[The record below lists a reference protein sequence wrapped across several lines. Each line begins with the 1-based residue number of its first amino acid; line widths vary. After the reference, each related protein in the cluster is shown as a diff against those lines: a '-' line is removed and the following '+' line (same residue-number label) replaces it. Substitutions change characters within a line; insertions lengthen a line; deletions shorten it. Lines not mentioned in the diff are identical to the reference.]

1 IISRPPETY
10 AILYNPKSGY
20 LFFDPHG
27 SKYANYKPRNFK
39 SPKFLIEHL
48 MDLKPIDKES
58 LELPEFYE
66 TEIGMNQNPN
76 ACEIRIL
83 RKKEDVSKEDE
94 IESKKKE
101 IISEGK
107 REKKGSS
114 PDKLDL
120 SEEKRLEQAEAEALE
135 HALRL
140 STNTLP
146 ISSSDAPKGMEEGDF
161 SSRSSSSSIP
171 DSLFDDELFAYSLQ
185 FEENELGHVS
195 SRSSQIA
202 PSFEEAPLSEE
213 EQMRIATEESL
224 AYSSDEEKIEDFTRY
239 HEDNCWINGESL
251 NKYAAIIT
259 ILSTPTAQDET
270 LPLINDLNDLLDSF
284 GIKFTAELFG
294 DILDLRDQKDI
305 TRKFET
311 FKKLIEKG
319 PESERDRHRRFQEYV
334 DDYFRRIRLYKRY
347 NFFK

>member
-1 IISRPPETY
+1 MSIPSSAIIDFAKRIQQIDDIEGRE
-10 AILYNPKSGY
+10 AIYESVRIDTDGFKKYPADC
-20 LFFDPHG
+20 FDAI
-27 SKYANYKPRNFK
+27 KTIK
-39 SPKFLIEHL
+39 
-48 MDLKPIDKES
+48 
-58 LELPEFYE
+58 
-66 TEIGMNQNPN
+66 TVGMQVKLLLDARKN
-76 ACEIRIL
+76 L
-83 RKKEDVSKEDE
+83 TLKKEDVSKEDE